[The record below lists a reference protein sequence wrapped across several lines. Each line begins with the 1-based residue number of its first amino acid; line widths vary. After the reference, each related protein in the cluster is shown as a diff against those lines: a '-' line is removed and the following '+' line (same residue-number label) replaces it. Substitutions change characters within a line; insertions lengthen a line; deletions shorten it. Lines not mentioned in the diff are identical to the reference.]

1 MTMTRIILVF
11 TLIWAWNGL
20 LAQQDSSYTL
30 HGFVTD
36 AESGEPI
43 SGVTIAIKQT
53 ATGTLS
59 DSLGQFSL
67 FVQSDQILI
76 IQYLGYTTQ
85 EVPVLQ
91 QDSLHIQLS
100 QEITSLDEVVV
111 LGYGTVNKAA
121 LTGRV
126 SGISLK
132 GRRRK
137 NKRSRPLT
145 LQTAPK
151 RNRNKPLDKKETFAY
166 PANIPASRPTP
177 TPIDDTEEEPNREGY
192 RPIEER
198 SFKAVTDEPLSTFSI
213 DVDKASYANVRRYLT
228 SHTLP
233 PKDAVRIEECI
244 NYFTYNY
251 PRPINEH
258 PFNVLTQMTSCPWQ
272 PDHYLLHIALQGR
285 KLDLEQAPPSNL
297 VFLLDVSGSMNDPAK
312 LPLLVD
318 GFQLLVDALRPE
330 DRVAIVV
337 YAGAAGLVLPSTPGD
352 QKSKIKQAL
361 DNLRAGGSTAGG
373 AGIKLAYQIAKDH
386 FIEGGN
392 NRVILATDGDFNVGL
407 SSDAAMV
414 RLIKAKRETGVF
426 LSVLGFGTGNYQDAK
441 MEQIADHGN
450 GNYAYIDNLQEA
462 KKVLVRD
469 LTGTLFTI
477 AKDVKLQ
484 LEFNPLK
491 VKGYRLIGYE
501 NRHLENEDFKN
512 DKKDAGELGAG
523 HQVTAFYE
531 IIPAASTEQV
541 NAGIA
546 PLKYQDLS
554 TTAAAQTAEWLTVKL
569 RYKQPAGS
577 KSILLSHAHSDA
589 PIAFQD
595 AGENLQFATAVTGLG
610 LLLRNSPYKGDL
622 SYNQVLN
629 WAQTAQ
635 GEDPHGD
642 RAEFIGLVKKAR
654 GLSRKTR

>member
-11 TLIWAWNGL
+11 TLIWAWTGL

-43 SGVTIAIKQT
+43 LGVTIAIKQT
-53 ATGTLS
+53 PTGTLS

-76 IQYLGYTTQ
+76 IQCLGYTTQ

-111 LGYGTVNKAA
+111 LGYGTVKKAS

-126 SGISLK
+126 SSVSIN

-151 RNRNKPLDKKETFAY
+151 RNRNKPLDKKKTFAY
-166 PANIPASRPTP
+166 PANIPANRPTP
-177 TPIDDTEEEPNREGY
+177 TPIDDPEEEPNREGY

-228 SHTLP
+228 SQTLP

-251 PRPINEH
+251 PRPVNEH

-272 PDHYLLHIALQGR
+272 PDHYLLQVALQGR

-450 GNYAYIDNLQEA
+450 GNYAYIDNLHEA

-610 LLLRNSPYKGDL
+610 LLLRDSPYKGDL